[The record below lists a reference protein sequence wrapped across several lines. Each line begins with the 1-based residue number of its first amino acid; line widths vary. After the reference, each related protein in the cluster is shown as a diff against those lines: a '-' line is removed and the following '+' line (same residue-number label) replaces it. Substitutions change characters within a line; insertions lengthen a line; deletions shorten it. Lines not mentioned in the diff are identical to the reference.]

1 MKVLS
6 NEQVNNVTGGFFNFA
21 FGAGVGLGGYRWS
34 HNFNFKEMSWGG
46 AFLSAGAGAVT
57 GGLGGAAIKAAGG
70 GIVGNIAWRPGFTG
84 LSFGIQKAISSNK

>member
-1 MKVLS
+1 
-6 NEQVNNVTGGFFNFA
+6 
-21 FGAGVGLGGYRWS
+21 
-34 HNFNFKEMSWGG
+34 MSWGG